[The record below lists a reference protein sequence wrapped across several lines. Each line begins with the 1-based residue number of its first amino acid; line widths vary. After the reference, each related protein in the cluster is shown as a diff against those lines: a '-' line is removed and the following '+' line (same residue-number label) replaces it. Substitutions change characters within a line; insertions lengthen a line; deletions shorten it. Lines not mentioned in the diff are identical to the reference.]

1 MLLVDKI
8 LQSNNNG
15 VDRDDLK
22 ELLKIS
28 KKTKRKQQILT
39 EFFNKCTMSRIL
51 DLLLDN
57 PDKPIFTA
65 DFLQRGDISQKS
77 LQINLRKLI
86 LMDVVIEI
94 EIGKKKFY
102 KWNSNNVQ
110 AKHISKLRDILD
122 DNVRLSE

>member
-1 MLLVDKI
+1 VLLVDKI